1 MNSNISRVCLAV
13 ALFGSMPVFAQQYSR
28 FHERPEER
36 RALVARLAKQSVEDK
51 QEAREWA
58 NVHGKSM
65 RFERNGVLHELMAI
79 HNGKPLYYYTLN
91 VNAAISTAANLVCN
105 TAPYNVDG
113 SGVDVGVW
121 DGGSVMTNHQEF
133 GSRVVDMDGVSSHYH
148 ATHVGGTIGASG
160 VNSQAKG
167 MAPAT
172 LIDSYDWNA
181 DSTEMANAAASA
193 PGQAGNLYLSN
204 HSYGYTVGGEYL
216 FGQYPSFVATVD
228 EVVYDSQYYLP
239 FWAAGNEQGEVPG
252 GYDTLSTE
260 GVAKNVITVGAVYD
274 AVSGSNRYLPN
285 ANMTSFSSWGP
296 ADDGR
301 IKPDIVAN
309 GYSLY
314 SCDNDNTSDYISM
327 GGTSMSSPNA
337 CGSAAL
343 LVDYYD
349 DLFPGKA
356 MRASTLKGLIIHT
369 ADDLGRPGP
378 DYSHGW
384 GLMNTLAAA
393 ELLADHAANPS
404 RLAEAYLSSANKTD
418 SYEIFSDGGEPV
430 RVTLCWTDPEGTAQT
445 SDNDRTPILVNDL
458 DLKVEDPN
466 GTTFW
471 PYKLDYSSP
480 SANATADS
488 ENNVDNVEQVY
499 IAAPIAGRY
508 TVTIDYDSL
517 TGVLQWYSLLTTS
530 MGADADGDNMPDH
543 WETTYF
549 SSPTGAVS
557 TVDSDGDGADNLT
570 EYVSGY
576 DPSDSNS
583 VFKVTAFSAP
593 PTGSSPFILTW
604 NPVEGRLYS
613 VGYSGDL
620 IYSGFDGITG
630 AINLPHTQNSYTDT
644 VERTSLQN
652 FYHVEVRLDQ

>member
-1 MNSNISRVCLAV
+1 M
-13 ALFGSMPVFAQQYSR
+13 
-28 FHERPEER
+28 
-36 RALVARLAKQSVEDK
+36 
-51 QEAREWA
+51 
-58 NVHGKSM
+58 
-65 RFERNGVLHELMAI
+65 
-79 HNGKPLYYYTLN
+79 
-91 VNAAISTAANLVCN
+91 
-105 TAPYNVDG
+105 
-113 SGVDVGVW
+113 
-121 DGGSVMTNHQEF
+121 
-133 GSRVVDMDGVSSHYH
+133 
-148 ATHVGGTIGASG
+148 
-160 VNSQAKG
+160 
-167 MAPAT
+167 
-172 LIDSYDWNA
+172 
-181 DSTEMANAAASA
+181 
-193 PGQAGNLYLSN
+193 
-204 HSYGYTVGGEYL
+204 
-216 FGQYPSFVATVD
+216 
-228 EVVYDSQYYLP
+228 
-239 FWAAGNEQGEVPG
+239 
-252 GYDTLSTE
+252 
-260 GVAKNVITVGAVYD
+260 
-274 AVSGSNRYLPN
+274 
-285 ANMTSFSSWGP
+285 
-296 ADDGR
+296 
-301 IKPDIVAN
+301 
-309 GYSLY
+309 
-314 SCDNDNTSDYISM
+314 
-327 GGTSMSSPNA
+327 
-337 CGSAAL
+337 
-343 LVDYYD
+343 
-349 DLFPGKA
+349 
-356 MRASTLKGLIIHT
+356 
-369 ADDLGRPGP
+369 
-378 DYSHGW
+378 
-384 GLMNTLAAA
+384 
-393 ELLADHAANPS
+393 
-404 RLAEAYLSSANKTD
+404 
-418 SYEIFSDGGEPV
+418 
-430 RVTLCWTDPEGTAQT
+430 
-445 SDNDRTPILVNDL
+445 VNDL